1 MYNSKKITVMKKFA
15 VLMVTMLTMTAVP
28 TFGGNLSISV
38 TNNGVYVNVTNHDGP
53 AMGRPLPPPA
63 PDVRKPLPPVPPRDM
78 RKPLPPRHN
87 NHNAKAL
94 NHLNKVNHTSSG
106 THNHSRY

>member
-1 MYNSKKITVMKKFA
+1 MKKFA

-53 AMGRPLPPPA
+53 AM
-63 PDVRKPLPPVPPRDM
+63 DVRKPLPPVPPRDM